1 MAIIKPKRGTTAPS
15 TGLTEHELAV
25 DTTNKRVYIGNSGG
39 GGDLIGS
46 APSGSNTQ
54 VQYNNSGN
62 FGSSANFTFDGT
74 NLQIGSQGDLRLADS
89 DSSNYI
95 AFQAPATV
103 SNNNIYTLPS
113 AVGSANQVLQIAS
126 VAGNDATLQ
135 WATVSGGG
143 GTPGGSD
150 TQVQFNDGGSFGGDS
165 GLTYNKTT
173 DTLTISGDLAVNG
186 ADITTTSTGTATVFN
201 TTATTVNAFGAATLL
216 AIGSTTTATQTINI
230 GNGATVSGSSKTITI
245 GGNGSVGST
254 TGVTIGSG
262 QTLDTTTFNTPNIFF
277 GNDSFIQFT
286 NATMSAPSSLL
297 IFAGGDIFNIGGD
310 NPDLIIT
317 IGDYDGF
324 NDGTYISVDETNNI
338 VSVSAASGLAVS
350 HDLAI
355 NGGDITTTVTGT
367 ASLFNTNATTLNLG
381 GVSTSIT
388 MGATS
393 GTTTTIRGGT
403 LVGNTTTQ
411 NLFNTTATT
420 VNAFGAATT
429 VNIGGASTN
438 TVFAGTVE
446 IDGANAL
453 KFPDDTIQ
461 VTRTP
466 DFLLFDMGII

>member
-1 MAIIKPKRGTTAPS
+1 
-15 TGLTEHELAV
+15 V
-25 DTTNKRVYIGNSGG
+25 DTTNKRIYIGAADGSGT
-39 GGDLIGS
+39 LIGS
-46 APSGSNTQ
+46 APGGADTQ
-54 VQYNNSGN
+54 VQFNDSGN
-62 FGSSANFTFDGT
+62 LGGDSGLTYNKTSDTLTAGNVSTTGLEVKTVGGDEGGQIDFQLPATNTTLSTGVAIDVFQNRLRIFEKGGTARGVYIDLTSASSSAGT
-74 NLQIGSQGDLRLADS
+74 NLLSG
-89 DSSNYI
+89 
-95 AFQAPATV
+95 
-103 SNNNIYTLPS
+103 
-113 AVGSANQVLQIAS
+113 
-126 VAGNDATLQ
+126 
-135 WATVSGGG
+135 GGG